1 MQPCLRLVVYV
12 FALIFFCVPA
22 KAEGPSTQQQLEALN
37 KQIERL
43 KNDINSTQGNRSRAA
58 KKLQRIETE
67 IGALAAKLHR
77 TETKYQQQSQKLNTL
92 HQRQRTLQA
101 QQAQQKEKIAEQLRK
116 AYTLNQETPLK
127 MLLNQEN
134 PDALTRN
141 LTYYEYFNKARSK
154 KVAEYKSTLQELERL
169 LPAIIAEQEALE
181 DTRKDLKD
189 QQEELKE
196 QQSDRR
202 QQIAKLDKELGSQK
216 GSLKN
221 LGEERQ
227 ALEDVLRRIDD
238 DIANI
243 AIPTNNEPFAK
254 MRGKL
259 RWPSSGKHLNRYGSP
274 RQGSAVTWQG
284 VQISGNQGN
293 TIRAIHNG
301 RVVFADWLRG
311 TGLLIILDHGGG
323 YLSLY
328 GHNQSLLRQEG
339 DWVKGGESIA
349 TLGNSGG
356 KRQAGLYFEI
366 RYKGRP
372 VNPSQWCR

>member
-12 FALIFFCVPA
+12 VALTFFCVPA